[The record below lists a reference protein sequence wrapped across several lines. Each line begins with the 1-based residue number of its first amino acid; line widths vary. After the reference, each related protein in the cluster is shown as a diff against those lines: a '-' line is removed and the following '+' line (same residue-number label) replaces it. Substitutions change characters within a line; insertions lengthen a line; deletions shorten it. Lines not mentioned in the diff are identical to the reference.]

1 MAYTSYEQLNVF
13 DDSILSELNERRK
26 STNLVQTRTPFLR
39 YTTTVDFGGKTSP
52 NLTNSIKYLGGNYGD
67 VTFPDYNGC
76 KFFTLGMH
84 GWDNK
89 NYSDMYNSQGNNGL
103 IVGTTYKDG
112 KQTLVKTFNKNTI
125 SPNSYPPPGIESATV
140 ERLRN
145 GNVLKMTINVVCY
158 TQAQLDMLDVLAFAP
173 GMDCVLEWG
182 NIISTPSGTKS
193 LSKILD
199 FSKTDTIE
207 TLKTLKTKNYRDKF
221 IKEWCE
227 PNNFNYDFALAQI
240 ANVKTTLENNKYKV
254 TVIAYGPADNLMY
267 VSAYATTVKP
277 EINKTT
283 SSTIRDYFSP
293 NAGFLNE
300 LETADT
306 NPLLK
311 DGSVV
316 KFDEKVDEAKKILD
330 PNTAIQVGQT
340 NDYGQERTFYIRFD
354 KFINYFLNTQLAG
367 IANQGSR
374 TQITKFVSDIN
385 VTTDGTTNIPLGWNK
400 FLKSTDPSILLIA
413 NSKATLGQSA
423 TQTQE
428 MVENIINTPGEQF
441 NKNITTLTKKGFIIP
456 TDATSKLGDVFPIP
470 AECDENSGIMLPDKG
485 IWLNSKGLQ
494 EVFMGAKTVFEGV
507 ETLLNKLNAA
517 TEGYWNLKLMF
528 DEDDFSLR
536 IVDDNVKGITKKE
549 QGIHTFNK
557 LLTSTADGTN
567 TLGPEV
573 LSIKVDTDYPKM
585 LYAQLAI
592 SGLGN
597 YSSQPDTRD
606 LYHSQYSDKGL
617 SNRLNSLLN
626 EKNMQPRLQETLS
639 PDIKRDIGRST
650 FDLLNNAIEPFK
662 NALNN
667 EVGNL
672 GAVFGGSLQMSSESG
687 NSPANPDTAVE
698 NIPKEILEVLNNL
711 VSTKELMSLIDARIY
726 ANIINS
732 ASLLPEQLKAII
744 AFIKK
749 RDQVLIDYYKNKEV
763 QNFRDSVF
771 GLFENSKLSISDKN
785 QPFVDGAWS
794 AIGKNRRVVGDK
806 FTGLTDQS
814 RKVITLIEKS
824 QTDLKNL
831 FN

>member
-374 TQITKFVSDIN
+374 TLITKFVSDIN

-400 FLKSTDPSILLIA
+400 FLRSTDPSILLIRNLKAIDPLNSPPTRSENLISGSYASSVAVGTLNEAVKTGKFMFSEVA
-413 NSKATLGQSA
+413 N
-423 TQTQE
+423 
-428 MVENIINTPGEQF
+428 
-441 NKNITTLTKKGFIIP
+441 
-456 TDATSKLGDVFPIP
+456 KLGDVFPIP
-470 AECDENSGIMLPDKG
+470 AECDENSGIMLPDK
-485 IWLNSKGLQ
+485 
-494 EVFMGAKTVFEGV
+494 E
-507 ETLLNKLNAA
+507 
-517 TEGYWNLKLMF
+517 
-528 DEDDFSLR
+528 
-536 IVDDNVKGITKKE
+536 
-549 QGIHTFNK
+549 
-557 LLTSTADGTN
+557 
-567 TLGPEV
+567 
-573 LSIKVDTDYPKM
+573 
-585 LYAQLAI
+585 
-592 SGLGN
+592 
-597 YSSQPDTRD
+597 
-606 LYHSQYSDKGL
+606 
-617 SNRLNSLLN
+617 
-626 EKNMQPRLQETLS
+626 
-639 PDIKRDIGRST
+639 IGR
-650 FDLLNNAIEPFK
+650 AH
-662 NALNN
+662 
-667 EVGNL
+667 V
-672 GAVFGGSLQMSSESG
+672 
-687 NSPANPDTAVE
+687 
-698 NIPKEILEVLNNL
+698 
-711 VSTKELMSLIDARIY
+711 
-726 ANIINS
+726 
-732 ASLLPEQLKAII
+732 
-744 AFIKK
+744 
-749 RDQVLIDYYKNKEV
+749 
-763 QNFRDSVF
+763 
-771 GLFENSKLSISDKN
+771 
-785 QPFVDGAWS
+785 
-794 AIGKNRRVVGDK
+794 
-806 FTGLTDQS
+806 
-814 RKVITLIEKS
+814 
-824 QTDLKNL
+824 
-831 FN
+831 